1 MYTTYG
7 YNCIFLIMD
16 KIFKTKFKKEI
27 IYIHNLNFDGFLI
40 IEALTLNKI
49 NQSLREVF

>member
-1 MYTTYG
+1 
-7 YNCIFLIMD
+7 MD

-49 NQSLREVF
+49 KFEIFCNNLSIKVKLMKTW